1 MGLKNDRDHR
11 RGPMVKKEIS
21 HLLEVQQKD
30 KRQTVPTCTHL
41 NEMPSSDTNANQIFC
56 SLFFLCFQS
65 DSGHSP

>member
-1 MGLKNDRDHR
+1 
-11 RGPMVKKEIS
+11 MVKKEIS

-41 NEMPSSDTNANQIFC
+41 NEIPSSDTKANQIFC
-56 SLFFLCFQS
+56 SLILSFQS